1 MILDVRMALER
12 FHSADVMTLK
22 VTQGYGLDAIP

>member
-12 FHSADVMTLK
+12 FHSADVTLK